1 MTPTR
6 TKAAL
11 LLAAAATSAL
21 VAGCSSKQVD
31 PASYGVTGTIVE
43 KDHDLENC
51 RGAHSLGASGSEVEI
66 ELASETRILAGPTS
80 SPKPPKTAPRATQA
94 TVPTTK
100 APVPTT
106 KAPTTTK
113 APAPTTTAPRTST
126 TAPRVPAAV
135 PDLTPTTPRTTVKKP
150 SRKCS
155 EWELDILQADGT
167 AVEIDVEKYIY
178 DRYEVGR
185 QFP

>member
-1 MTPTR
+1 MTSTR

-11 LLAAAATSAL
+11 LLAAAATSTL

-51 RGAHSLGASGSEVEI
+51 RGAYSLGASGAEVEI

-100 APVPTT
+100 TPVPTT
-106 KAPTTTK
+106 
-113 APAPTTTAPRTST
+113 PAPKTST
-126 TAPRVPAAV
+126 TAPRVPAVV
-135 PDLTPTTPRTTVKKP
+135 PGLAPTTPRTTVKKP

-167 AVEIDVEKYIY
+167 AVEIDVERYIY
-178 DRYEVGR
+178 DRYQVGQ